1 MRLVTFASGSSGN
14 CALVQ
19 NGDTSVLID
28 AGISMKRIRAGLRRQ
43 GLDFD
48 NVDAI
53 LITHEHADHV
63 CGLRMIARHHA
74 VPVYATR
81 TVANRLRG
89 MAPEIEDSL
98 TIVGKNEPFSI
109 KDLTITAFSTSHD
122 TDESVGYVLEG
133 EGRLGF
139 CTDTGCVT
147 EEMLSALRGCTAAL
161 IEANHDVDML
171 RMGRYPVPLK
181 RRILSDRGHLS
192 NDAGGALA
200 CELCRAGADS
210 IVLGHLSRENNTPR
224 RACDTVR
231 TALDSAGFGFVKL
244 RPAPAEGDL
253 ILEVSP
259 CCASG

>member
-19 NGDTSVLID
+19 NGDACVLID
-28 AGISMKRIRAGLRRQ
+28 AGISMKRIRAALLRHGLAFDR
-43 GLDFD
+43 LDG
-48 NVDAI
+48 I
-53 LITHEHADHV
+53 LITHEHADHI
-63 CGLRMIARHHA
+63 CGLRMIARHYA
-74 VPVYATR
+74 VPVFATR
-81 TVANRLRG
+81 TVGNRLRG
-89 MAPEIEDSL
+89 MAPEIEDLL
-98 TIVGKNEPFSI
+98 TVVGKNEPFSI
-109 KDLTITAFSTSHD
+109 KNLTITAFSTSHD

-171 RMGRYPVPLK
+171 RMGPYPVPLK

-192 NDAGGALA
+192 NDRSGELA
-200 CELCRAGADS
+200 CELCRAGAVS
-210 IVLGHLSRENNTPR
+210 LVLGHLSRENNTPR

-231 TALDSAGFGFVKL
+231 AALDSAGFASVEL
-244 RPAPAEGDL
+244 RPAPADGDL

-259 CCASG
+259 CCVSG